1 MAERLES
8 LPIEYWRRRAA
19 GDARFDFVNV
29 STPPEEIEAWLADK
43 PGQYLLR
50 DLSRPMKPM
59 SGVVILDPDT
69 ALEFKLRFA

>member
-8 LPIEYWRRRAA
+8 LPIEYWRKRAA
-19 GDARFDFVNV
+19 GEARFDFVKV
-29 STPPEEIEAWLADK
+29 AIPPEEIEAWLADK
-43 PGQYLLR
+43 PGQYILR

-59 SGVVILDPDT
+59 SGVGILDPDT